1 MFEFIRTHQRLMQII
16 LALLI
21 IPSFLFFGNVDSSM
35 FGEPANLVAT
45 VGKRAITQQEWDNAQ
60 NEQINRYRQMAGAQF
75 DPKLFESPEAKQRV
89 LDGLIEQQVLQ
100 MAIDDKNLLL
110 ANEVLVKKLTEIPAF
125 LDADGKFSKE
135 QYQTVLKQQGLT
147 GGSFDARFRRDMLMQ
162 QFSES
167 IQKTAFAP
175 TTVSNRIADIIEQ
188 EREVQELLIKTSDF
202 TDKVKVTDEMIKG
215 YYNKNSKKFEIPD
228 QINAEYMVLNS
239 ETLASTVTV
248 PDAELKANYDS
259 SKQRY
264 TQPEQRRASHI
275 LLNVKKDGSDKDKVK
290 ASAQALLE
298 KARANP
304 ADFAKLAKENSEDKG
319 SGERG
324 GDLEFFGRGQMVP
337 AFDEAAFKLK
347 KGDISDLVLTEFG
360 YHIIQLVDI
369 KPETV
374 KPFDEVKAQILDE
387 MSKPLIA
394 KKFADMSSA
403 FADAVEDRS
412 DNLQAALD
420 KLKKDKLELKI
431 ETVSGLGRLPN
442 AGMAPGVPYNHVKF
456 LGALFSEDSIK
467 NKRNTQAVE
476 VAPGVLVA
484 GRVLEYK
491 PVAARPLIEVQASI
505 REILVRME
513 ADKLTAEAGKA
524 KLAALKVKADDVGF
538 AAAKR
543 ISRARQPE
551 IHPAAVQSVMTV
563 DASKLP
569 AFVGVELPGQGY
581 AVYRVNK
588 VEASATPDAARRQSM
603 PQQLAGSLASQEM
616 RAFVDVLKEKA
627 KVKIVRPAV
636 TASASAAASASAS
649 AEASAK
655 AK

>member
-1 MFEFIRTHQRLMQII
+1 MFEYIRTHQRLMQIF

-21 IPSFLFFGNVDSSM
+21 IPSFLFFGNVGNDM
-35 FGEPANLVAT
+35 FSDPVNLVAT

-75 DPKLFESPEAKQRV
+75 DPKLFETPEAKQRV

-100 MAIDDKNLLL
+100 ASIDEKNLVL

-125 LDADGKFSKE
+125 LDAEGKFSKA
-135 QYQTVLKQQGLT
+135 QYEAVLKQQGMT
-147 GGSFDARFRRDMLMQ
+147 GASFDARMRRDMLVQ
-162 QFSES
+162 QFTQS
-167 IQKTAFAP
+167 IQNTAFAP
-175 TTVSNRIADIIEQ
+175 TSVSNRIADIIEQ

-202 TDKVKVTDEMIKG
+202 ADKVKVTDDMIKD

-228 QINAEYMVLNS
+228 QIKAEYMVFNS
-239 ETLASTVTV
+239 ELLASMVTV
-248 PDAELKANYDS
+248 PDAEVKANYES

-264 TQPEQRRASHI
+264 TQAEQRRASHI

-290 ASAQALLE
+290 AAAQALLE
-298 KARANP
+298 KVRKNP

-347 KGDISDLVLTEFG
+347 KGEISDLVLSEYG
-360 YHIIQLVDI
+360 YHIILLVDI
-369 KPETV
+369 KPESI

-387 MSKPLIA
+387 MKKPLVA
-394 KKFADMSSA
+394 KKFADLSSS

-420 KLKKDKLELKI
+420 KLKKDKLDLKI
-431 ETVSGLGRLPN
+431 ETVSALGRLPN
-442 AGMAPGVPYNHVKF
+442 PGMAPGVPYNHVKF

-491 PVAARPLIEVQASI
+491 PVTARPLSEVQAPI

-513 ADKLTAEAGKA
+513 ADKLSNEAGKA
-524 KLAALKVKADDVGF
+524 KLAALKAKADDAGF

-551 IHPAAVQSVMTV
+551 INPGAVQAVMTA
-563 DASKLP
+563 DSSKLP

-581 AVYRVNK
+581 AVYRINK

-603 PQQLAGSLASQEM
+603 PQQLGTSLAGQEM

-627 KVKIVRPAV
+627 KVKVLRPAV
-636 TASASAAASASAS
+636 VANASASAS
-649 AEASAK
+649 SSASAK